1 MNFFTDNEDLRF
13 IFDTADLGSIVEMY
27 EDGFTQALQYAEAPE
42 NLEDAMDNYRRTL
55 TITGDIAA
63 RIIAPLSGAIDE
75 MTNRIVDNN
84 VVLSQPLQECLR
96 ALAQAD
102 LMGCTISRRYG
113 GLNLPCFIFTMLV
126 EIISRADAS
135 LQNIFGLQGVAGI
148 IETFGDEEIKQK
160 YLPRFADGSAT
171 GAMALTEEDAGS
183 DLQNVKMKA
192 LPQADGSW
200 RLFGTKRFIT
210 NGGADVLLVL
220 ARSEPETNDGLGLSL
235 FVCEKGPTIRIRRLE
250 NKLGIHGS
258 PTCELS
264 FQDTPARIIGE
275 RQRGLVTYVLAL
287 LNGAR
292 LATAAQALGIAQA
305 AFSEA
310 RAYAAVRCQY
320 GRRIE
325 QLPPVAEML
334 ANMNVLIQAGRAL
347 TYTTAHVMDRSIG
360 TNRVLEHPQ
369 IDPDRKKALRKDAK
383 RYERLVMLLTSL
395 AKYYCSE
402 MSLNVTSTAMQ
413 VLGGSGYMRDYP
425 IERYFRDA
433 RITTIYEGT
442 SQMQVLS
449 AFRAILG
456 GTLAKYLDELSS
468 AEFPKNARPL
478 EKRLV
483 RHRLLLARCIEH
495 LNMINDNQL
504 MEIAARPLVDMA
516 CSILIGYLLLHQART
531 SRRKMAVAR
540 FFITE
545 TEPLIA
551 MYATRIRRMKR
562 FMLKHIPELL
572 GDKPSV

>member
-1 MNFFTDNEDLRF
+1 MNFFIDNEDLRF
-13 IFDTADLGSIVEMY
+13 ILDTADLGSIVEMY
-27 EDGFTQALQYAEAPE
+27 EDGFKQALQYPEAPE
-42 NLEDAMDNYRRTL
+42 NLDDALDNYRRIL
-55 TITGDIAA
+55 TITGDLAA
-63 RIIAPLSGAIDE
+63 RIIAPLSEAIDE
-75 MTNRIVDNN
+75 IPHRIVDNT
-84 VVLSQPLQECLR
+84 VILSQPLQECLR
-96 ALAQAD
+96 ALVQAD

-126 EIISRADAS
+126 EIIARADAS

-148 IETFGDEEIKQK
+148 IETFGDEEIKEK
-160 YLPRFADGSAT
+160 YLPRFADGTAT

-200 RLFGTKRFIT
+200 RLSGVKRFIT

-220 ARSEPETNDGLGLSL
+220 ARSEPDTSDGLGLSL
-235 FVCEKGPTIRIRRLE
+235 FVCEKGPTIKIRRLE

-258 PTCELS
+258 PTCELA

-347 TYTTAHVMDRSIG
+347 TYATAHVMDLSIG
-360 TNRVLEHPQ
+360 TNRVLEHFH
-369 IDPDRKKALRKDAK
+369 IDPERKKALRKDAK

-402 MSLNVTSTAMQ
+402 MSLYVTSTAMQ

-425 IERYFRDA
+425 VERYFRDA

-456 GTLAKYLDELSS
+456 GTLAKYLDELSTV
-468 AEFPKNARPL
+468 EFPRHARPL
-478 EKRLV
+478 EKKLL
-483 RHRLLLARCIEH
+483 RHRLLLARSIDH
-495 LNMINDNQL
+495 LNKINDNQL
-504 MEIAARPLVDMA
+504 MDLAGRPLVDMA
-516 CSILIGYLLLHQART
+516 CSILIGYLLLNQARA
-531 SRRKMAVAR
+531 SRRKMTVAR
-540 FFITE
+540 FFISE
-545 TEPLIA
+545 TEPSVALQA
-551 MYATRIRRMKR
+551 ARIRRISR
-562 FMLKHIPELL
+562 FMLQHFPELA
-572 GDKPSV
+572 GGRPPE